1 MRLLLGRTWEE
12 ANPNSKWRG
21 EALYW
26 LSQAQN
32 ITGKTQ
38 QSHANFLAVTPMKK
52 NQPCRR
58 FNDSSVENNC
68 SN

>member
-1 MRLLLGRTWEE
+1 MRLLLVRTWEE

-38 QSHANFLAVTPMKK
+38 QSHANFLVVTPMLKK
-52 NQPCRR
+52 STLLARQRLV
-58 FNDSSVENNC
+58 SGK
-68 SN
+68 